1 MRPNEKYGLER
12 QTERTHWMLR
22 FKAGCKAIYTDKRKG
37 TVIVAYL
44 ILTLF
49 LWLFR
54 VHIFHLQG
62 ADLFSVMS
70 KEAFRL
76 IFPVYAIG
84 GLFFLVA
91 ALGTPFRA
99 KAIRDNLFRIGLCN
113 HAGEPPLLLAKY
125 KDRKNLRV
133 TVLEFEANGIP
144 KTEWENRRAGI
155 EAALNL
161 YVVKVTEGAS
171 KRKILLYTVS
181 ALSALPKKLY
191 WKDGYLSKKNFILVL
206 GESLTGRETVNLVQI
221 PHILLGGSTG
231 SGKSVLLKL
240 LVMQCV
246 KKGATVYI
254 ADFKGGVDFPTVWHE
269 KCRIITDEKELL
281 DTLTRIADELERR
294 KHVFRSAE
302 CANIDTYNRRT
313 GKGLPRLIFACDEVA
328 EVLDKTGLT
337 KESKEFV
344 SKIEGKL
351 SIIARQG
358 RAFGI
363 HLILATQRPDATI
376 LSGQIRNNLDCR
388 ICGRADNVLSQIILD
403 NTNAAD
409 QIPKDAQGRFLM
421 YDGTVF
427 QGYLIERAVYLI
439 DTTDNRRGIYYIEAF
454 F

>member
-12 QTERTHWMLR
+12 QTERKHWLLR
-22 FKAGCKAIYTDKRKG
+22 FKSGCKAIYTNKRKG
-37 TVIVAYL
+37 IIVVAYL
-44 ILTLF
+44 ILALF

-54 VHIFHLQG
+54 NRIFHLQG

-125 KDRKNLRV
+125 KDRKNPRV

-144 KTEWENRRAGI
+144 KTEWENKQDEI
-155 EAALNL
+155 ESALNVH
-161 YVVKVTEGAS
+161 VVRVAEGVS
-171 KRKILLYTVS
+171 KRRILLYTVS

-191 WKDGYLSKKNFILVL
+191 WKDGYLSRESFVLVL
-206 GESLTGRETVNLVQI
+206 GESLTGRKTVNLAQI

-231 SGKSVLLKL
+231 SGKSILLKL

-246 KKGATVYI
+246 KKGAVVYI
-254 ADFKGGVDFPTVWHE
+254 ADFKGGVDFPAIWHRT
-269 KCRIITDEKELL
+269 CHIVTDEKDLL
-281 DTLTRIADELERR
+281 DTLTRIVDELERR
-294 KHVFRSAE
+294 KQAFCSAE

-313 GKGLPRLIFACDEVA
+313 GKGLPHLIFACDEVA

-337 KESKEFV
+337 KESKELV
-344 SKIEGKL
+344 AKIESKL
-351 SIIARQG
+351 SVIARQG

-427 QGYLIERAVYLI
+427 QGYLFDERELS
-439 DTTDNRRGIYYIEAF
+439 
-454 F
+454 